1 MTAQQINT
9 ILFWTTL
16 GIVAFSLS
24 LVYAAQKF
32 GEKLAREAKAKKSAK
47 SVSSLRGVPRRAGR
61 RGNLKPKRKEVK

>member
-16 GIVAFSLS
+16 GIVALALS

-32 GEKLAREAKAKKSAK
+32 GEKLAREAEAKKSAK
-47 SVSSLRGVPRRAGR
+47 SAKTKSS
-61 RGNLKPKRKEVK
+61 KRKEAK